1 MLFKNCYIVTL
12 ETQKWCMGTVICYL
26 SRLGMMSLTRDNAE
40 IDFFY
45 LVMP

>member
-1 MLFKNCYIVTL
+1 
-12 ETQKWCMGTVICYL
+12 MGTVICYL
-26 SRLGMMSLTRDNAE
+26 PRLGMMLLTRDNAE

>member
-1 MLFKNCYIVTL
+1 
-12 ETQKWCMGTVICYL
+12 MGTVICYL
-26 SRLGMMSLTRDNAE
+26 SRLGMMSLPRDNAE